1 VKRRFF
7 VRAGAVALLAAALG
21 AGCGSSGGGS
31 DRLSQSE
38 YQAKLQSIGG
48 DLKDAMSGASLNS
61 AKSAEEVANA
71 VAALRKRLA
80 NAANDIDN
88 LSPPEN
94 AEKAND
100 ALAGALREFDE
111 ALSSLEGAVRKK
123 DVDAARTA
131 TRRIQ
136 TAVTSAR
143 TAVTDLEAAGYDVGD
158 FGSS

>member
-1 VKRRFF
+1 MV
-7 VRAGAVALLAAALG
+7 AALG

-48 DLKDAMSGASLNS
+48 DLKDALSGASLNS
-61 AKSAEEVANA
+61 AKSPDEVANA

-80 NAANDIDN
+80 NAADDIDS
-88 LSPPEN
+88 LSPPET
-94 AEKAND
+94 AEAAND
-100 ALAGALREFDE
+100 KLAGSLHDFDE
-111 ALSSLEGAVRKK
+111 SLSSLEGAVRKK
-123 DVDAARTA
+123 DVDAARAA
-131 TRRIQ
+131 TQRIQ

-143 TAVTDLEAAGYDVGD
+143 SAVTDLEAAGYDVGD

>member
-1 VKRRFF
+1 VKRGLF
-7 VRAGAVALLAAALG
+7 VRGGVVALMAAAVG
-21 AGCGSSGGGS
+21 AGCGSSGSGS

-48 DLKDAMSGASLNS
+48 DLKDAMSGTSLNS

-71 VAALRKRLA
+71 VAKLRRLA
-80 NAANDIDN
+80 NAADAIDG
-88 LSPPEN
+88 LSPHEN

-100 ALAGALREFDE
+100 TLAGALHEFDE
-111 ALSSLEGAVRKK
+111 ALSSLEGAIRKK

-131 TRRIQ
+131 TQRIQ

-143 TAVTDLEAAGYDVGD
+143 SAVTDLEAAGYDVGD